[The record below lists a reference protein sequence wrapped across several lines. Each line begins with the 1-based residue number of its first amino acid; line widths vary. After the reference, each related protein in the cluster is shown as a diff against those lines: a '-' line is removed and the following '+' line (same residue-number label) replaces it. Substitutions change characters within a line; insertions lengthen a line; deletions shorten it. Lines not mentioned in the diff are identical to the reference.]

1 VVGFA
6 GAFRRSELA
15 ALDVADVEATD
26 DGLVVHIRRSKTD
39 QEGEGASVGLPYG
52 SDPNTCPVR
61 TLRAWLA
68 AADIDEGP
76 IFRSAT
82 PHGRITDRRLPDE
95 AVSHRLQRAARA
107 AGLDASRLAAHSL
120 RAGLITSAAE
130 AGVAERDIMRH
141 SRHKSVAVFRGY
153 IRDVGLFNANAAA
166 AVGL

>member
-1 VVGFA
+1 
-6 GAFRRSELA
+6 
-15 ALDVADVEATD
+15 
-26 DGLVVHIRRSKTD
+26 
-39 QEGEGASVGLPYG
+39 
-52 SDPNTCPVR
+52 VR

-68 AADIDEGP
+68 AAAISDGP

-141 SRHKSVAVFRGY
+141 SRHRSVQVLRGY
-153 IRDVGLFNANAAA
+153 IRDVGLFDANAAA